1 MSLVGFDHCS
11 YIYIYKFPRV
21 LGSQDLRKKYD
32 PNPKTNMTFSH
43 LKMDGWKMIL
53 SFSGQ
58 KAYPSGANLLLVL
71 GRLHVSNN
79 NSPPPQT
86 TRSLHLIKHNCWTPR
101 HWWYSQG
108 RCGWSAFCCLSLSS
122 SENHGGWNHMLVR
135 RKANI
140 LADCCKKSWTL
151 YLQLVPS
158 SYHWTFLLAWSWSQG
173 CQGSVPLL
181 YRCTQ
186 DLYYRNRNPHVGD
199 SYWKLPRSENHGQTH
214 IQTAARKSLELFF
227 AQCSDGW
234 RTRTEA
240 GKVHDTFDA
249 SHKFFPWNLLGELPD
264 CHPDTSKGGDLLRF
278 DNSETLPSGK
288 VT

>member
-1 MSLVGFDHCS
+1 MKH
-11 YIYIYKFPRV
+11 KFPRV
-21 LGSQDLRKKYD
+21 LGSQDLLIILPYLKL
-32 PNPKTNMTFSH
+32 TFSH
-43 LKMDGWKMIL
+43 LKMDAWKMIL
-53 SFSGQ
+53 SFLGLKGQ
-58 KAYPSGANLLLVL
+58 FLRCQLA
-71 GRLHVSNN
+71 VSFRDATCFQQHF
-79 NSPPPQT
+79 PPPKQPD
-86 TRSLHLIKHNCWTPR
+86 LHLIKHNCWTPR

-140 LADCCKKSWTL
+140 LADCCHSFKKSWTL

-186 DLYYRNRNPHVGD
+186 DLYETKLRNPQVGD
-199 SYWKLPRSENHGQTH
+199 SYWKLPRLEIYGQTH
-214 IQTAARKSLELFF
+214 TSKLRLFQVWSQNKLN
-227 AQCSDGW
+227 AQKGW
-234 RTRTEA
+234 RIRTEA
-240 GKVHDTFDA
+240 GKVPLIPSMLPTNL
-249 SHKFFPWNLLGELPD
+249 SPWNLREELPD